1 MTIVCYNGVRT
12 VCPTY
17 TTQKERRIMVPL
29 TPKEQLIFDYIK
41 ENLKKNGYSPSIR
54 DIRTA
59 LDIKSTSTV
68 HTYLERLERKG
79 YIHKENGKS
88 RTLRIEDAMDEGAA
102 VNRNGLVPILGK
114 VTAGQ
119 PILAVENYE
128 GFISYPEGEG
138 RSHDAQL
145 FALRVTGSS
154 MIEAGILDGDLV
166 IVERTE
172 TAENGQIVVALVD
185 DSATVKVF
193 YKEEG
198 HYRLQPRNAA
208 MEPIIV
214 EEVTILGKV
223 LASVRYY

>member
-1 MTIVCYNGVRT
+1 
-12 VCPTY
+12 
-17 TTQKERRIMVPL
+17 MVPL

-88 RTLRIEDAMDEGAA
+88 RTLRIEDPADAGT
-102 VNRNGLVPILGK
+102 VIRDGRVPILGK

-128 GFISYPEGEG
+128 GFVSYPEGEG

-145 FALRVTGSS
+145 FALRVAGSS
-154 MIEAGILDGDLV
+154 MVEAGILDGDLV
-166 IVERTE
+166 IVGRTE
-172 TAENGQIVVALVD
+172 TAENGQVIVALVD

-198 HYRLQPRNAA
+198 HYRLQPRNAS
-208 MEPIIV
+208 MDPIIV
-214 EEVTILGKV
+214 EEVTVLGKV
-223 LASVRYY
+223 LASIRYY

>member
-1 MTIVCYNGVRT
+1 MPNIHDRQKGRKIMT
-12 VCPTY
+12 
-17 TTQKERRIMVPL
+17 PL

-88 RTLRIEDAMDEGAA
+88 RTLRIEDAMDDGTDMPL
-102 VNRNGLVPILGK
+102 NGRVPIIGK

-138 RSHDAQL
+138 RSHEAQL
-145 FALRVTGSS
+145 FALRVTGNS

-166 IVERTE
+166 IVEKTE
-172 TAENGQIVVALVD
+172 MAENGQIVVALVE

-198 HYRLQPRNAA
+198 HYRLQPRNAS
-208 MEPIIV
+208 MDPIIV
-214 EEVTILGKV
+214 DEVIILGKV
-223 LASVRYY
+223 LASIRYY

>member
-1 MTIVCYNGVRT
+1 
-12 VCPTY
+12 
-17 TTQKERRIMVPL
+17 MVPL

-88 RTLRIEDAMDEGAA
+88 RTLRIEDAMDKGAA

>member
-1 MTIVCYNGVRT
+1 MT
-12 VCPTY
+12 
-17 TTQKERRIMVPL
+17 PL

-41 ENLKKNGYSPSIR
+41 ENLRKNGYSPSIR

-88 RTLRIEDAMDEGAA
+88 RTLRIEDAMDDAA
-102 VNRNGLVPILGK
+102 ANQNGRVPILGK

-138 RSHDAQL
+138 RSHDTQL

-172 TAENGQIVVALVD
+172 MAENGQIVVALVD
-185 DSATVKVF
+185 DSATVKEF

-198 HYRLQPRNAA
+198 HYRLQPRNAS
-208 MEPIIV
+208 MDPIIV

-223 LASVRYY
+223 LASIRYY

>member
-1 MTIVCYNGVRT
+1 
-12 VCPTY
+12 
-17 TTQKERRIMVPL
+17 MVPL

-41 ENLKKNGYSPSIR
+41 ENLRKNGYSPSIR

-88 RTLRIEDAMDEGAA
+88 RTLRIEDAMGDGID
-102 VNRNGLVPILGK
+102 VNQNGRVPILGK

-214 EEVTILGKV
+214 DEVTILGKV